1 MAVRWLMRDG
11 ARASQT
17 TLMDTRTVFKWK
29 LTTGLGMMKAVENA
43 FLFSAKRNLKVFFFT
58 DRSLFTAWGAGG
70 FWLCQDIIYPNPP
83 PPPPRLSNILLIP
96 PIIPPTQ
103 LIGNRFFY
111 TTPFI
116 HWRRRL
122 FPPPLSPENRAVL
135 LSNPPPP
142 KILNECSLLVW

>member
-29 LTTGLGMMKAVENA
+29 LMTGLGMMKAVENV

-70 FWLCQDIIYPNPP
+70 FWLCQDIIYPTPPP
-83 PPPPRLSNILLIP
+83 PPPPRLSNIILIP

-103 LIGNRFFY
+103 LIGNRFF
-111 TTPFI
+111 I
-116 HWRRRL
+116 L
-122 FPPPLSPENRAVL
+122 LPLYSEGDDCSPHRSPLKTVRY
-135 LSNPPPP
+135 SYPNPPPP
-142 KILNECSLLVW
+142 RYLMSAPS

>member
-70 FWLCQDIIYPNPP
+70 FWLWQDIIYPTPP
-83 PPPPRLSNILLIP
+83 PPPPRLSNILMIPLIN
-96 PIIPPTQ
+96 PPTQ
-103 LIGNRFFY
+103 LIDNRFFY

-116 HWRRRL
+116 LWRRGL
-122 FPPPLSPENRAVL
+122 FPPPLPPENRVVPL
-135 LSNPPPP
+135 KNLPTPPPSC
-142 KILNECSLLVW
+142 LFRW